1 MHFVIVAPQTIC
13 QLHCTGRPQQTYI
26 SSRDEKRR
34 MILVVSS
41 GMSATSGLNSGTA
54 KSPSS
59 FLRNSCRAEGA
70 TTTCQLCDRSHSS
83 QWSSLTFALLPR
95 PTSTGLDIHTVNLFL
110 LTLSARRSCAIA
122 FGLLGPT
129 AQTSILDRSFLLPLA
144 DTTTAMWS
152 RGRFGQTGER
162 GGLRWGYGRGG
173 GRCGG
178 LDERWLEVGEP
189 CIASCRLGRGARVDR
204 ARGGGGGGAE
214 IGHADAHGADGVHR
228 AHCRLR

>member
-1 MHFVIVAPQTIC
+1 
-13 QLHCTGRPQQTYI
+13 
-26 SSRDEKRR
+26 

-41 GMSATSGLNSGTA
+41 GMSATRGLNSGTA

-70 TTTCQLCDRSHSS
+70 TTTCQLCNTSHSS
-83 QWSSLTFALLPR
+83 PLSSLTLALLPR
-95 PTSTGLDIHTVNLFL
+95 PASTGLDIHTVNLFL

-129 AQTSILDRSFLLPLA
+129 AQTSILDGPFLLPLA
-144 DTTTAMWS
+144 DTTAAVCS
-152 RGRFGQTGER
+152 SGRFGQTGER
-162 GGLRWGYGRGG
+162 GGLRWGYGRGR

-178 LDERWLEVGEP
+178 LDERWLEVSVP
-189 CIASCRLGRGARVDR
+189 FVVSCRLGRGARVDR
-204 ARGGGGGGAE
+204 ARGGAGGGGAK

-228 AHCRLR
+228 AHCRLGQAGDHLGREKAKGMTVV